1 MDLAKRSNLSGI
13 QEWLS
18 FYFKSPMHADDI
30 VPEHDLFI
38 QLMKMKNT
46 LRELVG
52 EKPVTHTDQSNK
64 PEFIDDI
71 DMYS

>member
-1 MDLAKRSNLSGI
+1 
-13 QEWLS
+13 
-18 FYFKSPMHADDI
+18 MHADNI

-52 EKPVTHTDQSNK
+52 EKPVTHTDKSNT
-64 PEFIDDI
+64 PAFMDDI
-71 DMYS
+71 DQFS